1 MGPNGASLPFEEKT
15 ALGHVNETW
24 RSAARALAVLT
35 VIVVGLSSCGSES
48 LPPQNAGGSAT
59 SVGALLSLTGSG
71 KSLGI
76 ASKAALEIA
85 ATDINAYLAKQG
97 SATRVRVV
105 TQDTKHDPAL
115 ALQKLQAL
123 AGQGVKIAI
132 GPQTSSEL
140 QALKPYADQNGI
152 VLISHGSTASS
163 LSIAGDNVFR
173 VVPDDK
179 LEGEAVVALM
189 WGEGIRTV
197 VPLWRTDAGNQ
208 GLHDSMKRAM
218 EARGGSV
225 TDGVGYP
232 TTAPDFAAALS
243 TIRAQVSQAASGQA
257 PGSVGVYLAA
267 FDEAVTIFNQAKDD
281 PVLSSVKWYGSD
293 GVVQLP
299 ALVKSAPVAGFA
311 AKAGYPCPTYGLDDA
326 LEPKWKPV
334 ADQIRARTRITPDA
348 FALSAYDALEIAMLA
363 YGQAGGTGN
372 LTTFK
377 QALVQ
382 AADGYSG
389 ITGPVVLNEAGDRKT
404 GNFDFWA
411 VRKAGGKYE
420 WERVARYRSSPD
432 GTGTITRL
440 TRPGSR

>member
-1 MGPNGASLPFEEKT
+1 MA
-15 ALGHVNETW
+15 HRNETW
-24 RSAARALAVLT
+24 RGVSRALLPLVVL
-35 VIVVGLSSCGSES
+35 VVGLPSCGASRDRQAS
-48 LPPQNAGGSAT
+48 GGSAT
-59 SVGALLSLTGSG
+59 SVGALLSLTGPG

-76 ASKAALEIA
+76 ASKAALAIA
-85 ATDINAYLAKQG
+85 AREINANLSKQG
-97 SATRVRVV
+97 SPTRVRVIIA
-105 TQDTKHDPAL
+105 DTKHDPNV

-123 AGQGVKIAI
+123 AAQGVKIVI
-132 GPQTSSEL
+132 GPQSSAEL
-140 QALKPYADQNGI
+140 QVLKPYADQNGI
-152 VLISHGSTASS
+152 VIISHGSTASS
-163 LSIAGDNVFR
+163 LAIAGDNVFR
-173 VVPDDK
+173 VVPDDTR
-179 LEGEAVVALM
+179 EAEAVVALM
-189 WGEGIRTV
+189 WGEGIRTL

-208 GLHDSMKRAM
+208 GLHDSVKRAL
-218 EARGGSV
+218 EARGGVV

-232 TTAPDFAAALS
+232 TTTQDFATALS
-243 TIRAQVSQAASGQA
+243 TIRSQVSQAVSGQA

-267 FDEAVTIFNQAKDD
+267 FDEVVTIFNQAKDD

>member
-1 MGPNGASLPFEEKT
+1 MA
-15 ALGHVNETW
+15 HRNETW
-24 RSAARALAVLT
+24 RVVSRALLPLV
-35 VIVVGLSSCGSES
+35 VMVVGLPSCGAEGD
-48 LPPQNAGGSAT
+48 PPGSGGSAT
-59 SVGALLSLTGSG
+59 RVGALLSLTGPG

-76 ASKAALEIA
+76 ASKSALEIA
-85 ATDINAYLAKQG
+85 AREINANLSKQG
-97 SATRVRVV
+97 SPTRVRVI
-105 TQDTKHDPAL
+105 TEDTKHDPNI

-123 AGQGVKIAI
+123 AAQGVKIVI
-132 GPQTSSEL
+132 GPQSSAEL
-140 QALKPYADQNGI
+140 QVLKPYADQNGI
-152 VLISHGSTASS
+152 VIISHGSTASS
-163 LSIAGDNVFR
+163 LAIAGDNVFR
-173 VVPDDK
+173 VVPDDTR
-179 LEGEAVVALM
+179 EAEAAVALM
-189 WGEGIRTV
+189 WGEGIRTL

-208 GLHDSMKRAM
+208 GLHDSVKRAL
-218 EARGGSV
+218 EARGGV
-225 TDGVGYP
+225 VIDGVGYP
-232 TTAPDFAAALS
+232 TSTQEFAALS
-243 TIRAQVSQAASGQA
+243 TIRAQVSQAVSGQA
-257 PGSVGVYLAA
+257 PGSVGVYLAS
-267 FDEAVTIFNQAKDD
+267 FDEVVTIFNQAKDD

-311 AKAGYPCPTYGLDDA
+311 ANAGYPCPTYGLDDA

-363 YGQAGGTGN
+363 YVQAGGTGN

-382 AADGYSG
+382 AADTYSG

-440 TRPGSR
+440 ERPGSG

>member
-1 MGPNGASLPFEEKT
+1 MA
-15 ALGHVNETW
+15 HRNETW
-24 RSAARALAVLT
+24 RGVSRALLPLV
-35 VIVVGLSSCGSES
+35 VMVVGLSSCGANGDRQAS
-48 LPPQNAGGSAT
+48 GGSAT
-59 SVGALLSLTGSG
+59 SVGALLSLTGPG

-85 ATDINAYLAKQG
+85 ARDINANLSKQG
-97 SATRVRVV
+97 SPTRVRVI
-105 TQDTKHDPAL
+105 TEDTKHDPNV

-123 AGQGVKIAI
+123 AAQGVKIVI
-132 GPQTSSEL
+132 GPQSSAEL
-140 QALKPYADQNGI
+140 QVLKPYADQNGI
-152 VLISHGSTASS
+152 VIISHGSTASS
-163 LSIAGDNVFR
+163 LAIAGDNVFR
-173 VVPDDK
+173 VVPDDTR
-179 LEGEAVVALM
+179 EAEAVVALM
-189 WGEGIRTV
+189 WGEGIRTI

-208 GLHDSMKRAM
+208 GLHDSVKRAL
-218 EARGGSV
+218 EARGGVV

-232 TTAPDFAAALS
+232 TTTQEFAAALAS
-243 TIRAQVSQAASGQA
+243 IRAQVSQAVSGQA
-257 PGSVGVYLAA
+257 PGSVGIYLAA

-326 LEPKWKPV
+326 LQAKWKPV

-363 YGQAGGTGN
+363 YVQAGGTGN

-382 AADGYSG
+382 TADTYSG

-440 TRPGSR
+440 TRPASR